1 MKILFVSLFLPQEK
15 AYHAGGRYVFEI
27 IRGLSQRHEI
37 HLVTR
42 LEKNELPLLGS
53 LRPFCKAIHPYTYS
67 TQGRKNLLSLA
78 ALALN
83 YLGFSHYADRRAC
96 SEHFDLIHVEWVDAA
111 VMMKRR
117 DTPMALTAHDVITKP
132 AERRMKSGKGLRKML
147 NAIIFLFVR
156 TLELRI
162 MKRFDAVFT
171 LSEYDRKYLLAMGSG
186 VKAEVMSYPAGLDIT
201 ERTFERQKNTIL
213 FLASY
218 KYLRRNVE
226 AALYF
231 YHEVFPH
238 VRKVI
243 PDARFIAAGYGPPAD
258 LTALQEMDPAVSV
271 PGFVD
276 DLDECYK
283 RADVFAAPILVGGG
297 IIVKILDS
305 MAAGTPVVTT
315 TYGNEGI
322 GAVPER
328 DILIADDPESFADAV
343 VRVLSDRELAA
354 RLSQN
359 GREFVRKNFTLEA
372 AMKNLDAA
380 YQQIVKGR
388 KEAVNSKK

>member
-15 AYHAGGRYVFEI
+15 SYHAGGRYVFEI

-42 LEKNELPLLGS
+42 LEENELPLLGS
-53 LRPFCKAIHPYTYS
+53 LRPFCRAIYPYTYS

-78 ALALN
+78 ALGLN
-83 YLGFSHYADRRAC
+83 YLGFSRYADRMA
-96 SEHFDLIHVEWVDAA
+96 SSGDFDLIQVEWVDAA

-117 DTPMALTAHDVITKP
+117 NTPMALTAHDVLTKP
-132 AERRMKSGKGLRKML
+132 AERRMRSGRGLRKLL
-147 NAIIFLFVR
+147 NSLIFLFIR

-162 MKRFDAVFT
+162 MKRFDTVFT
-171 LSEYDRKYLLAMGSG
+171 LSEFDRQYLLAMDAG
-186 VKAEVMSYPAGLDIT
+186 VRAGVMPYPAGLDIT
-201 ERTFERQKNTIL
+201 EKTYERQENTIL

-231 YHEVFPH
+231 YNEVFPR

-243 PDARFIAAGYGPPAD
+243 PEARFIAAGYGPPAD

-276 DLDECYK
+276 DLDESYK
-283 RADVFAAPILVGGG
+283 RAHVFVAPILMGGG
-297 IIVKILDS
+297 IIVKILDA
-305 MAAGTPVVTT
+305 MASGTPVVTT

-322 GAVPER
+322 GAVPGR
-328 DILIADDPESFADAV
+328 DILIADGPETFADTV
-343 VRVLSDRELAA
+343 VRVLSDRKFADS
-354 RLSQN
+354 LSQN
-359 GREFVRKNFTLEA
+359 GREFVRKNFTFEA
-372 AMKNLDAA
+372 AMKKLEAA
-380 YQQIVKGR
+380 YEKIMKDG
-388 KEAVNSKK
+388 K

>member
-1 MKILFVSLFLPQEK
+1 MPQEK

-42 LEKNELPLLGS
+42 LEENELPLLES
-53 LRPFCKAIHPYTYS
+53 LRPLCKAIHPYTYRIE
-67 TQGRKNLLSLA
+67 GRKSLVSLV
-78 ALALN
+78 ALGLN
-83 YLGFSHYADRRAC
+83 YLGFSRYADRTA
-96 SEHFDLIHVEWVDAA
+96 SSGHFDLIQVEWVDAA

-117 DTPMALTAHDVITKP
+117 NTPMLLTAHDVITKP
-132 AERRMKSGKGLRKML
+132 VERRMRSGRGLRKLL
-147 NAIIFLFVR
+147 NGIIFLFVR

-171 LSEYDRKYLLAMGSG
+171 LSEYDRKYLLAMGNG
-186 VKAEVMSYPAGLDIT
+186 VKAGVMPYPAGLDIT

-231 YHEVFPH
+231 YNEVFPRI
-238 VRKVI
+238 RKVI

-258 LTALQEMDPAVSV
+258 LTALQEKDPSVTV

-283 RADVFAAPILVGGG
+283 RTSVFAAPILVGGG
-297 IIVKILDS
+297 VIVKVLDAL
-305 MAAGTPVVTT
+305 AAGTPVVTT
-315 TYGNEGI
+315 TYGNEGV

-328 DILIADDPESFADAV
+328 DILIADDPESFAKAV
-343 VRVLSDRELAA
+343 VRILSDRELAA
-354 RLSQN
+354 RLSRN
-359 GREFVRKNFTLEA
+359 GQEFVRRHYTLEA
-372 AMKNLDAA
+372 AMKDLEAT
-380 YQQIVKGR
+380 YQKIVKSE
-388 KEAVNSKK
+388 K

>member
-1 MKILFVSLFLPQEK
+1 MKILYVSLFLPQEK
-15 AYHAGGRYVFEI
+15 SYHAGGRYVFEI

-42 LEKNELPLLGS
+42 LEENELPLLGP
-53 LRPFCKAIHPYTYS
+53 LRPFCKAIYPFAYS
-67 TQGRKNLLSLA
+67 THGRRNLFSLA

-83 YLGFSHYADRRAC
+83 YLGFSRYADRRAS

-111 VMMKRR
+111 VMMKKRS
-117 DTPMALTAHDVITKP
+117 TPMALTAHDVITKP
-132 AERRMKSGKGLRKML
+132 AERRMTSGQGLRKLL
-147 NAIIFLFVR
+147 NTIIFFFVR

-171 LSEYDRKYLLAMGSG
+171 LSEYDRKYLLAMGTG
-186 VKAEVMSYPAGLDIT
+186 VKAGVMPYPAGLDIT

-218 KYLRRNVE
+218 KYLRRNAE

-231 YHEVFPH
+231 YHEVFPL
-238 VRKVI
+238 VRQVI

-258 LTALQEMDPAVSV
+258 LSALQEMDTAVSV

-283 RADVFAAPILVGGG
+283 RVSVFAAPILVGGG
-297 IIVKILDS
+297 IIVKVLDS

-328 DILIADDPESFADAV
+328 DILIADDSESFADAV
-343 VRVLSDRELAA
+343 VRVLSDSELAD
-354 RLSQN
+354 RLSRN

-372 AMKNLDAA
+372 AMKNLDAT
-380 YQQIVKGR
+380 YKQIVKR
-388 KEAVNSKK
+388 ESK

>member
-42 LEKNELPLLGS
+42 LEENELSLLES

-67 TQGRKNLLSLA
+67 PKVKRSPIDLA
-78 ALALN
+78 ALGLN
-83 YLGFSHYADRRAC
+83 YIGFSRYADRLRG
-96 SEHFDLIHVEWVDAA
+96 SGHFDMIQVEWVEAA
-111 VMMKRR
+111 VLINRSG
-117 DTPMALTAHDVITKP
+117 TPMALTAHDVLTKP
-132 AERRMKSGKGLRKML
+132 AKRRMRSDRGLRKLL

-156 TLELRI
+156 TLELRT

-171 LSEYDRKYLLAMGSG
+171 LSEFDKQYLLAMDPGLK
-186 VKAEVMSYPAGLDIT
+186 VRVMHYPAGLDIT

-231 YHEVFPH
+231 YNEVFPH
-238 VRKVI
+238 VRKII
-243 PDARFIAAGYGPPAD
+243 PGSIFIAAGYGPPAD
-258 LTALQEMDPAVSV
+258 LTALQEKDPSVSV

-283 RADVFAAPILVGGG
+283 KASVFVAPILVGGG

-315 TYGNEGI
+315 TYGNEGV

-343 VRVLSDRELAA
+343 VRVLSDKELAA
-354 RLSQN
+354 RLSRN
-359 GREFVRKNFTLEA
+359 GQEFVRKHYTLEA
-372 AMKNLDAA
+372 AMKNLEGT
-380 YQQIVKGR
+380 YQKIVKSE
-388 KEAVNSKK
+388 K

>member
-1 MKILFVSLFLPQEK
+1 MKILFVSLFLPHEK

-42 LEKNELPLLGS
+42 LEENELPLLGS
-53 LRPFCKAIHPYTYS
+53 LRPFCRAIHPYTYS
-67 TQGRKNLLSLA
+67 IQGRRNLLSLMV
-78 ALALN
+78 LGLN
-83 YLGFSHYADRRAC
+83 YLGFSRYADRRAS

-117 DTPMALTAHDVITKP
+117 NTPMALTAHDIITKP
-132 AERRMKSGKGLRKML
+132 AERRMRSGRGLRKLL
-147 NAIIFLFVR
+147 NAIIFFFVR

-171 LSEYDRKYLLAMGSG
+171 LSEYDRKYLLAMGPG
-186 VKAEVMSYPAGLDIT
+186 VKAGVMPYPAGLDIS

-231 YHEVFPH
+231 YHEVFPY

-243 PDARFIAAGYGPPAD
+243 PEASFIAAGYGPPAD

-271 PGFVD
+271 PGFVE
-276 DLDECYK
+276 DLEECYK
-283 RADVFAAPILVGGG
+283 RAGVFAAPILVGGG

-328 DILIADDPESFADAV
+328 DILIADGPEAFAEAV
-343 VRVLSDRELAA
+343 VRVLKDRELADK
-354 RLSQN
+354 LSRN
-359 GREFVRKNFTLEA
+359 GREFVRMNFTLEA
-372 AMKNLDAA
+372 AMKNLDAT
-380 YQQIVKGR
+380 YRQIVKS
-388 KEAVNSKK
+388 EP